1 MSQPTISQGRKG
13 EQAGEQA
20 NAKKGRGRRK
30 RGGKKAQ
37 CATEERRKLPDG
49 FSADILAD
57 KGEADGGE
65 ADEGEADEGEAD
77 EREADD
83 GEADEGESD
92 EDEADEGESDEGEAD
107 ESESDEGDADEGEAD
122 EGEADE
128 GEADEGEADEGEAD
142 EGGEGDDQS
151 GIHSA
156 DLLTG
161 EGEEGEGE
169 GAEGGEAEGVGA
181 VGEEAEGEGAEG
193 GEWDGEEGEGEEGEG
208 EEGEGEEGE
217 GEEGEGEEGEGEEGE
232 GEEGEGEE
240 GEGEEGEGEEGEGEE
255 GGGEE
260 GEGEEGEG
268 EEGEGEEGEGEE
280 GESVG
285 AVDGA
290 GEEVEGEQAEGEEAD
305 GVQADGNNVGEGLSD
320 YSNFSAE
327 ERTNGRRTRVQALSR
342 RSTLD
347 EDEEA
352 ARVVKKGRFMIL
364 GAAPDDTQQCG
375 NGRGGEAKDKQGG
388 QTVKG
393 ALAAAKPP
401 TKHRTS
407 LNRPDLSP
415 HALSHPNPSHLALTL
430 HQSAVKNSG
439 VGPPTT
445 IERFNLGGGGG
456 KLPQLQVTQRATTSA
471 MQVGAAA
478 APAGMTVARVGGAAS
493 TGGRVGAAAAS
504 TGVKVGAAAASTGGR
519 VGAVAASTGVRVG
532 GAAAASTGGRVGA
545 AAASTGGRV
554 GGAAASTGGRVGAAA
569 ASTGGRVG
577 AAAASTGGRVGG
589 AAASTGGRVGGA
601 AASTGGRVG
610 GAAASTGGRVGGVAA
625 STGGRVGGAAAS
637 TGGRVGGAA
646 ASTGG
651 RVGGAAASTGGRV
664 GGAAAS
670 TGGRVGGAAAST
682 GGRVGAAAASTGVFR
697 PRGTTTVRT
706 PPPGPTALAAV
717 STRVAH
723 TQWVSRAEFAALR
736 KEMLQQFE
744 SLRAQGV
751 AVPAQG
757 LASQGNDATTGVP
770 RPPSQS
776 AGQIALEMVIV
787 DAGDWKLCSPL
798 ICHSC
803 SVPSCALL
811 SCSVPS
817 SALPSCL
824 VSLLLCTHHAMP
836 RSDEWGLKWH
846 VDQITQHP
854 FSTKLFAIAMS
865 KAFRRRR
872 VDVTAWKT
880 RMVAFAL
887 FSSIERRAEPCER
900 VPRWAQER
908 VESLPGPGS
917 AAALSTAQIGAGNRT
932 GRLLFGVLSVSQ
944 FQLPPLP
951 ASSPIH
957 LHSSNLTHSSSP
969 IHPHPSLHT
978 HPSSP
983 IRPHPSLLTHP
994 SPPIRPH
1001 PYVPTHPS
1009 PPIRPH
1015 PSTVEGLALVF
1026 GRIQEDPWAT
1036 VEGLATV
1043 FGRVQ
1048 EDPWAVHSNLTQRC
1062 FANYIVRTQFARP
1075 WVHAIAYMAF
1085 VNGSDRCVFLSG
1097 REATSEA
1104 PQKAHMSRPPLAWVH
1119 AIACIAF
1126 VNGSDRATFE
1136 RRMGCE
1142 LVDLLWRRSPPANW
1156 YMDVRVWFDSQFPL
1170 ALTVGYSQC
1179 LDGRLNPSYG
1189 PQLTRVKET
1198 AEKMLTTPYV
1208 LSNGHPGMGM
1218 VFPIF
1223 KGSVTAA
1230 SPLQDR
1236 QAALIGVVAA
1246 SVDFSRLADFI
1257 ILEVLR
1263 QGADYSLEV
1272 YDVTPTDLLPN
1283 SSTPLG
1289 PRLLYG
1295 VGDLPQGS
1303 FMQVAKLIPP
1313 SNETMLQPQRHK
1325 GSDEARSMTA
1335 VFLGVII
1342 VVVAALL
1349 AGIAVSV
1356 TINTRRLREKTAA
1369 VERLKESAE
1378 VAERNKSAFIASTA
1392 HELRTP
1398 INGMEGMLKQL
1409 DEGGLDGGQRG
1420 DVGAAVEEAE
1430 RILRL
1435 VNAVLDVCKAEAGRL
1450 HLESLPFALR
1460 PWLRDV
1466 LLPHEQAAQER
1477 GLELTWRVDGDVPGV
1492 LVGDYLR
1499 LQQQVV
1505 DRIVGE

>member
-1 MSQPTISQGRKG
+1 M
-13 EQAGEQA
+13 
-20 NAKKGRGRRK
+20 
-30 RGGKKAQ
+30 
-37 CATEERRKLPDG
+37 
-49 FSADILAD
+49 
-57 KGEADGGE
+57 
-65 ADEGEADEGEAD
+65 
-77 EREADD
+77 
-83 GEADEGESD
+83 
-92 EDEADEGESDEGEAD
+92 
-107 ESESDEGDADEGEAD
+107 GDPRL
-122 EGEADE
+122 
-128 GEADEGEADEGEAD
+128 
-142 EGGEGDDQS
+142 QS
-151 GIHSA
+151 GS
-156 DLLTG
+156 
-161 EGEEGEGE
+161 
-169 GAEGGEAEGVGA
+169 
-181 VGEEAEGEGAEG
+181 
-193 GEWDGEEGEGEEGEG
+193 
-208 EEGEGEEGE
+208 
-217 GEEGEGEEGEGEEGE
+217 
-232 GEEGEGEE
+232 
-240 GEGEEGEGEEGEGEE
+240 
-255 GGGEE
+255 
-260 GEGEEGEG
+260 
-268 EEGEGEEGEGEE
+268 
-280 GESVG
+280 
-285 AVDGA
+285 
-290 GEEVEGEQAEGEEAD
+290 
-305 GVQADGNNVGEGLSD
+305 
-320 YSNFSAE
+320 
-327 ERTNGRRTRVQALSR
+327 SR
-342 RSTLD
+342 
-347 EDEEA
+347 
-352 ARVVKKGRFMIL
+352 
-364 GAAPDDTQQCG
+364 
-375 NGRGGEAKDKQGG
+375 
-388 QTVKG
+388 
-393 ALAAAKPP
+393 
-401 TKHRTS
+401 
-407 LNRPDLSP
+407 
-415 HALSHPNPSHLALTL
+415 
-430 HQSAVKNSG
+430 
-439 VGPPTT
+439 
-445 IERFNLGGGGG
+445 
-456 KLPQLQVTQRATTSA
+456 
-471 MQVGAAA
+471 
-478 APAGMTVARVGGAAS
+478 
-493 TGGRVGAAAAS
+493 
-504 TGVKVGAAAASTGGR
+504 
-519 VGAVAASTGVRVG
+519 
-532 GAAAASTGGRVGA
+532 
-545 AAASTGGRV
+545 
-554 GGAAASTGGRVGAAA
+554 
-569 ASTGGRVG
+569 
-577 AAAASTGGRVGG
+577 
-589 AAASTGGRVGGA
+589 
-601 AASTGGRVG
+601 
-610 GAAASTGGRVGGVAA
+610 
-625 STGGRVGGAAAS
+625 
-637 TGGRVGGAA
+637 
-646 ASTGG
+646 
-651 RVGGAAASTGGRV
+651 
-664 GGAAAS
+664 
-670 TGGRVGGAAAST
+670 
-682 GGRVGAAAASTGVFR
+682 
-697 PRGTTTVRT
+697 
-706 PPPGPTALAAV
+706 
-717 STRVAH
+717 
-723 TQWVSRAEFAALR
+723 
-736 KEMLQQFE
+736 
-744 SLRAQGV
+744 
-751 AVPAQG
+751 
-757 LASQGNDATTGVP
+757 
-770 RPPSQS
+770 
-776 AGQIALEMVIV
+776 
-787 DAGDWKLCSPL
+787 
-798 ICHSC
+798 
-803 SVPSCALL
+803 
-811 SCSVPS
+811 
-817 SALPSCL
+817 
-824 VSLLLCTHHAMP
+824 
-836 RSDEWGLKWH
+836 
-846 VDQITQHP
+846 
-854 FSTKLFAIAMS
+854 
-865 KAFRRRR
+865 
-872 VDVTAWKT
+872 
-880 RMVAFAL
+880 
-887 FSSIERRAEPCER
+887 
-900 VPRWAQER
+900 
-908 VESLPGPGS
+908 
-917 AAALSTAQIGAGNRT
+917 
-932 GRLLFGVLSVSQ
+932 RLLFGVLSVSQ

-1015 PSTVEGLALVF
+1015 PSVPTHPSPPIPPPVISVLAALGKLQENLRICLHAPHVHQTVEEVAMVFGRIQGDAWATVEGLALVF